1 MGIKNK
7 LREIRMREFLMEIKE
22 FADKL
27 GVNLKTYSNWEKN
40 RSKPPL
46 EEALRIAN
54 KLNRRVED
62 IWYLEKDAN

>member
-1 MGIKNK
+1 MSVNNK
-7 LREIRMREFLMEIKE
+7 LREIRMREFLMEIRE

-46 EEALRIAN
+46 EEALKIAE
-54 KLNRRVED
+54 KLERNIED
-62 IWYLEKDAN
+62 IWYLEKDVN